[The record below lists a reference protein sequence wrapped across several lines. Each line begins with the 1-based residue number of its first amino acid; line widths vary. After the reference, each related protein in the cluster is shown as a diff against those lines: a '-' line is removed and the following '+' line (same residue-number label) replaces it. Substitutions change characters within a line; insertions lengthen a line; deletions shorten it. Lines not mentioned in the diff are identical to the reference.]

1 MGASIYIVMR
11 AWAVILEEEED
22 WTVTW
27 AVSKRMWIKS
37 LARQLR
43 YTLLPL
49 LCLIWW
55 RSMAEF
61 TGLSDR
67 RPETNGCLGGLM
79 PGDSARVRASDQSGN
94 SGSIYLPC
102 RRRIGDRTRGVRVDR
117 RGGICTRPRAMP
129 KQRAP
134 VAGSDSIGK
143 STARPEDSGLR
154 PAAGPPSPS
163 PARARST
170 VRGQRRRRRRRME
183 MRDIDPPDLG
193 ARPRAICKA
202 VWTRP
207 AAGARGGATCVS
219 WSRLP

>member
-1 MGASIYIVMR
+1 
-11 AWAVILEEEED
+11 
-22 WTVTW
+22 
-27 AVSKRMWIKS
+27 
-37 LARQLR
+37 
-43 YTLLPL
+43 
-49 LCLIWW
+49 
-55 RSMAEF
+55 
-61 TGLSDR
+61 
-67 RPETNGCLGGLM
+67 M
-79 PGDSARVRASDQSGN
+79 PGDSARERASDQSGN

-193 ARPRAICKA
+193 ARPRAILYAKRCGRVLQRGRA
-202 VWTRP
+202 VALRACRGRACPDRRVTRCRRREELCVAAAP
-207 AAGARGGATCVS
+207 APALLSAASRGSFEAGL
-219 WSRLP
+219 W